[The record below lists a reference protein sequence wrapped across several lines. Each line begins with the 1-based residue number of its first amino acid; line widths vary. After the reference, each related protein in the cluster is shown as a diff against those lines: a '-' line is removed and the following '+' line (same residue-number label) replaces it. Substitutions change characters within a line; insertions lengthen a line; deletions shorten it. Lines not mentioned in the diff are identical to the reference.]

1 VSGPG
6 VRAGSLGRR
15 ATMADIGQS
24 LATHFELPAM
34 DYGTS
39 FFH

>member
-1 VSGPG
+1 VP
-6 VRAGSLGRR
+6 AGSLGRR

-24 LATHFELPAM
+24 LAKHFELPAM

-39 FFH
+39 FFR